1 MTPTDKTEL
10 ERLSDLIDL
19 IYQGATDFSA
29 WQLAARAISAWI
41 GSSTGAILTPTHTP
55 EMGGFNISYG
65 LSPQLNELWATKFAA
80 QDIWAIRALERNL
93 VIAGNVLR
101 DQQLVTEEE
110 FLASAWS
117 RDFLAPAGFGR
128 ILTGIVFA
136 GPENRSIPVVVTCL
150 RPFDRP
156 YTEQDAEKLSLLIP
170 HISRAVGVMFRLR
183 DAEFRVATGL
193 LALDHLPHGVLL
205 FGADGGV
212 TFANRTAQRILD
224 LEDGLRLRKRP
235 GDSGLS
241 DLLARDKR
249 HQELLDDAIREAIS
263 PDILSTRHFAKAVS
277 MPRPSGKTPYS
288 LNFSSLPHDSEFAT
302 SNDAPRAIAFVSDS
316 AGISRI
322 NPGLLKSAFGLSSA
336 EAKTAELIANGYS
349 NEELASARN
358 ISINTVKT
366 QLRQI
371 YEKTGTNNRAR
382 LVKLLL
388 TLVATDPPR

>member
-1 MTPTDKTEL
+1 MEL
-10 ERLSDLIDL
+10 ARLSELIDL

-29 WQLAARAISAWI
+29 WQLAAREISAWI

-65 LSPQLNELWATKFAA
+65 LSPQVNEMWATKFAA
-80 QDIWAIRALERNL
+80 HDIWARRALERNL

-110 FLASAWS
+110 FLASPWS

-150 RPFDRP
+150 RPFDQP

-170 HISRAVGVMFRLR
+170 HISRAIGVMFRLR
-183 DAEFRVATGL
+183 DAEFRVATSL

-212 TFANRTAQRILD
+212 AFANSAAKRILD
-224 LEDGLRLRKRP
+224 PEDGLRLRKRP
-235 GDSGLS
+235 GNSNLS
-241 DLLARDKR
+241 DLLAGDKR
-249 HQELLDDAIREAIS
+249 HQELLDDAIRESIS
-263 PDILSTRHFAKAVS
+263 PDILSTRHFAKAIS
-277 MPRPSGKTPYS
+277 ISRSSGKTAFS
-288 LNFSSLPHDSEFAT
+288 LNFSSLPHGNEFGVGHE
-302 SNDAPRAIAFVSDS
+302 APRAIAFLNDS
-316 AGISRI
+316 TGIARI
-322 NPGLLKSAFGLSSA
+322 DARMLKSAFGLSNA
-336 EAKTAELIANGYS
+336 EALTAELIANGYS
-349 NEELASARN
+349 NQDLASARN

-366 QLRQI
+366 QLCSI
-371 YEKTGTNNRAR
+371 YEKTGTDNRAR

-388 TLVATDPPR
+388 TLAVGQ